1 MTARY
6 NIKYIITAL
15 LLIVFQASDIFAADG
30 TFSRADSTRFE
41 KTHAYEILHVG
52 LPLVATGAC
61 MIPLRTEFQEM
72 RHFSFEGFRHSYDD
86 FLQYSPAAATILLKA
101 CGVES
106 RHSWGRMLTADAIGF
121 ATMTVLVNA
130 GKYSARQLR
139 PDHSTRNS
147 FPSGHTATAFAA
159 ATMLHKEYGEA
170 SPWYSI
176 AGYGAATITGI
187 SRILNNRH
195 WISDV
200 IAGAGIGII
209 SMELGYY
216 LTGLIFKDRG
226 ISNNYLSNG
235 LGDRYDDLIFEHNP
249 SFIGTSGG
257 YMIILNKGCTDG
269 VRTEKG
275 VMATVEGAGFFNSHI
290 GIGGAISY
298 GNMTVSH
305 EDKGTAIYENIFPIS
320 ISTGIYGSCQMP
332 WKRFSIDG
340 KFLCGYTQYRSYNT
354 LTSGRFDRNDGIS
367 LTAGFGLGFR
377 STAFLKSRAF
387 VNWNYL
393 PQMAAGGR
401 GIHSICV
408 GAGIY
413 LTIASL
419 K

>member
-1 MTARY
+1 MSTRH
-6 NIKYIITAL
+6 NTQYIITAL
-15 LLIVFQASDIFAADG
+15 LLIIFQATDIFAADG
-30 TFSRADSTRFE
+30 TLSGTDSTRLV
-41 KTHAYEILHVG
+41 KTQAYKILHVG

-61 MIPLRTEFQEM
+61 MIPLKTEFQEM

-121 ATMTVLVNA
+121 ATMTALVNA

-226 ISNNYLSNG
+226 INNDYLSSG
-235 LGDRYDDLIFEHNP
+235 FEDRYDGMLYEHNP
-249 SFIGTSGG
+249 SFAGTSGE

-275 VMATVEGAGFFNSHI
+275 VTATVEGAGFFNSHI

-298 GNMTVSH
+298 GNITVSH
-305 EDKGTAIYENIFPIS
+305 EYNGMTIFENVFPIS
-320 ISTGIYGSCQMP
+320 FSSGIYGSCQMP
-332 WKRFSIDG
+332 WRRFCIDG
-340 KFLCGYTQYRSYNT
+340 KLLCGYTQYRSHDT
-354 LTSGRFDRNDGIS
+354 LMSGRFERNDGIS
-367 LTAGFGLGFR
+367 LTAGVGLGFR

-393 PQMAAGGR
+393 PGMAAGSR
-401 GIHSICV
+401 GIHSISI
-408 GAGIY
+408 GAGIC
-413 LTIASL
+413 LTIAGL